1 LKTSKRNDTLLKYS
15 KTSKLIGYEN
25 YGYLYLLWL
34 LLFFLIPVVVILAYS
49 FLTRNYQGGVDF
61 RFSLHG
67 YKDIVNPSYLVV
79 FLRTI
84 WISLISSV
92 LSIIIAI
99 PVAYQMAFSKWKNV
113 LLLLVIVP
121 FWTNSLIRIYAWI
134 FILGN
139 NGLVNQFLIKLGF
152 VESYVKFIY
161 NNFAVVLVLVYTY
174 LPFAILPL
182 YSSIERLEK
191 HIFEAAMDLGCT
203 KRQVFFKI
211 LLPNIRQG
219 IVSSFVF
226 VFIPSIGTYA
236 VPELVGGKDSRLIGN
251 EIARLLTTAKNWP
264 AAAAISSVLLSI
276 TIVAVLVFIY
286 GGDKREAR

>member
-1 LKTSKRNDTLLKYS
+1 LKTSKRNDEIPKYS
-15 KTSKLIGYEN
+15 KASKLIGYEN

-67 YKDIVNPSYLVV
+67 YKDILNPSYLVV
-79 FLRTI
+79 FLRTV

>member
-1 LKTSKRNDTLLKYS
+1 MSGKERIKPASK
-15 KTSKLIGYEN
+15 GYES
-25 YGYLYLLWL
+25 YGLVYLLWL
-34 LLFFLIPVVVILAYS
+34 AVFFLIPVIVILAYS
-49 FLTRNYQGGVDF
+49 FFERDYQGGVIF
-61 RFSLHG
+61 NFSFQG
-67 YKDIVNPSYLVV
+67 YKDILNPNYVLV

-84 WISLISSV
+84 FISLISSV
-92 LSIIIAI
+92 VSIIIAI
-99 PVAYQMAFSKWKNV
+99 PVAYYIAFSKWKNI

-139 NGLVNQFLIKLGF
+139 NGLVNQFLIKMGF
-152 VESYVKFIY
+152 TESYVQFIY

-191 HIFEAAMDLGCT
+191 NIFEAAMDLGCT
-203 KRQVFFKI
+203 KRQVFFKV

-219 IVSSFVF
+219 IISAFVF
-226 VFIPSIGTYA
+226 VFIPAIGTYA
-236 VPELVGGKDSRLIGN
+236 VPELVGGKNSRLIGN

-264 AAAAISSVLLSI
+264 AAAAISSLLLAI
-276 TIVAVLVFIY
+276 TVVAVVIFIF
-286 GGDKREAR
+286 GGEKREAR

>member
-1 LKTSKRNDTLLKYS
+1 MKTSKRNDTLPKYS
-15 KTSKLIGYEN
+15 RASKLIGYEN

-34 LLFFLIPVVVILAYS
+34 LLFFLVPVVVILAYS

-61 RFSLHG
+61 HFSLQG
-67 YKDIVNPSYLVV
+67 YKDIVNPNYLVV

-139 NGLVNQFLIKLGF
+139 NGLVNQFLIKMGF

-276 TIVAVLVFIY
+276 TIIAVLVFIY